1 MTGFRVSDVRIDFA
15 RCWVPQTTSTW
26 QARKS
31 GTEPTGR
38 DGVRGELGLDVVWI
52 KGFALRVIGMRER
65 LTIACYPRRLKR
77 KWTGDEELAKR
88 AAATESF
95 GQASSRRPAAGP
107 TTLSSRDIS
116 TSSFLKKVR
125 VTRNDRRQHAA
136 TTPVACKGFGCTRR

>member
-26 QARKS
+26 QARKR

-38 DGVRGELGLDVVWI
+38 DGVRGELGRDVVWM

-77 KWTGDEELAKR
+77 KWTGDEELELNALLQPR
-88 AAATESF
+88 ASDRLQV
-95 GQASSRRPAAGP
+95 GVRRPVQRHSPVG
-107 TTLSSRDIS
+107 
-116 TSSFLKKVR
+116 TSPRPHF
-125 VTRNDRRQHAA
+125 
-136 TTPVACKGFGCTRR
+136 